1 MTLQAKILH
10 LKLNAA
16 LAVKHANGWQKL
28 IDLYGE
34 QKATE
39 FYTHLGLNHL
49 EKKSYDYD
57 GLTLS
62 REPNEHEKVAVKGIA
77 QAQESAKESIGK
89 MLLEART
96 ALISDGLKGIKKL
109 SPARYHTLTL
119 QVESKFRSDLR
130 DRLIKVHQE
139 GSNLVRH
146 ELSGQKGLDG
156 IWRHECPIDFGGKAA
171 AEDEFD
177 ELDELVDVTL
187 SRVVNDTQSRIIAS
201 ATEGVTLGRSGVA
214 LLESIATTI
223 NTGSVTYIDR
233 AASGLS
239 NRVIGIGRRD
249 EMRDRSDDI
258 ERYEYS
264 ALLDANTC
272 SNCAALDG
280 TTAQSMDD
288 LPEVPLADCDGGSM
302 CRCFIVAI
310 AI

>member
-109 SPARYHTLTL
+109 KPASYHELTL
-119 QVESKFRSDLR
+119 QASPENRTSLR

-187 SRVVNDTQSRIIAS
+187 SRIVNDTQSRIIAS
-201 ATEGVTLGRSGVA
+201 ATEGVTLGRSGAA
-214 LLESIATTI
+214 LLESIATTV

-302 CRCFIVAI
+302 CRCFIVAV
-310 AI
+310 AV